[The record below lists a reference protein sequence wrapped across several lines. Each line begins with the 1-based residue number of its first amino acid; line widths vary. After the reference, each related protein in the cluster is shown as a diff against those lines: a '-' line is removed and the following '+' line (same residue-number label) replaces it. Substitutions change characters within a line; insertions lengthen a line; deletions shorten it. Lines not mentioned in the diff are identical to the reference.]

1 MRHEL
6 MAATLIISAAL
17 IFGPAQSQIVMAQ
30 TPKSYTD
37 YRKQV
42 VHFPLGAVS
51 FVDRVHSAKPG
62 PKKPPKTEANP
73 DNALGEP
80 DYKRSGDGR
89 AYTLGCRG
97 QVTFEFTDNAI
108 IDLEGPDLYV
118 FEVGND
124 VEPTIVSL
132 SNDAKAW
139 TPIGQIKGGKT
150 SIDLAD
156 YDLKGRDFRFVRLQD
171 AGKFCSGNWP
181 GADIDAIGAIGSA
194 IRLRVESRVLFDFDK
209 YNLKRDADA
218 ALNALHETLKSLS
231 VARITIVGHTDDK
244 GSDAYNQRLSEQ
256 RAQSVA
262 NFLKARDPVMAKQLT
277 VTGRGESEPVQ
288 SNKTDEGRAANRRV
302 ELVVIPK

>member
-1 MRHEL
+1 MRQSL
-6 MAATLIISAAL
+6 ASKICLLSACLTFGFAQGLTAT
-17 IFGPAQSQIVMAQ
+17 AQ

-42 VHFPLGAVS
+42 VHFPLGAAS

-62 PKKPPKTEANP
+62 PKKPPKTEADP
-73 DNALGEP
+73 ANALGEP
-80 DYKRSGDGR
+80 DYERSGDGR

-108 IDLEGPDLYV
+108 VDLEGPDLYV

-132 SNDAKAW
+132 SNDAKDW

-194 IRLRVESRVLFDFDK
+194 IRLRLESRVLFDFDK
-209 YNLKRDADA
+209 HNLKRDADA
-218 ALNALHETLKSLS
+218 ALNELHEKLKSLS
-231 VARITIVGHTDDK
+231 IARITIVGHTDDK
-244 GSDAYNQRLSEQ
+244 GADAYNQKLSER

-262 NFLKARDPVMAKQLT
+262 EFLKTRDPAMAKQLA
-277 VTGRGESEPVQ
+277 VTGRGESEPVE
-288 SNKTDEGRAANRRV
+288 SNETDKGRAANRRV